1 MCYTYLLRCR
11 DGSLYCGYTTHIEKR
26 MDQHKEGKGAK
37 YVKAK
42 GYKGLEFYIAS
53 STRSDAMKLEA
64 YIKRLERK
72 EKENLIKGDTRVL
85 DRLGIEY
92 NLVLSTLN
100 SPVISENS
108 SISEAEDM

>member
-1 MCYTYLLRCR
+1 
-11 DGSLYCGYTTHIEKR
+11 
-26 MDQHKEGKGAK
+26 
-37 YVKAK
+37 
-42 GYKGLEFYIAS
+42 
-53 STRSDAMKLEA
+53 MKLEA

>member
-1 MCYTYLLRCR
+1 
-11 DGSLYCGYTTHIEKR
+11 
-26 MDQHKEGKGAK
+26 
-37 YVKAK
+37 
-42 GYKGLEFYIAS
+42 
-53 STRSDAMKLEA
+53 MKLEA

-72 EKENLIKGDTRVL
+72 EKENLIKGDTRAL

-100 SPVISENS
+100 RPAISENS

>member
-1 MCYTYLLRCR
+1 
-11 DGSLYCGYTTHIEKR
+11 
-26 MDQHKEGKGAK
+26 
-37 YVKAK
+37 
-42 GYKGLEFYIAS
+42 
-53 STRSDAMKLEA
+53 MKLEA

-72 EKENLIKGDTRVL
+72 EKENLIKGDTIAL

-100 SPVISENS
+100 RSVISENS